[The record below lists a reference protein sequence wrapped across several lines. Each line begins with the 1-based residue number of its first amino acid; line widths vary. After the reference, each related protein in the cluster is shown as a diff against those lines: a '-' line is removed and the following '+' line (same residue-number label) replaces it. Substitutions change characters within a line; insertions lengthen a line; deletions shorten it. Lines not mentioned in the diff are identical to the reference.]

1 MSSQA
6 MFSKSHSEHGVEQKL
21 PWLTAM
27 DLDHDGSVSFMEA
40 KVHQERELQM
50 IMDSINQL

>member
-1 MSSQA
+1 V
-6 MFSKSHSEHGVEQKL
+6 VEL
-21 PWLTAM
+21 NTLFTAM

>member
-1 MSSQA
+1 V
-6 MFSKSHSEHGVEQKL
+6 VEVNTL
-21 PWLTAM
+21 FTAM